1 MKKILLVGGCGFIG
15 HNLSL
20 YLKKQGHYPVVVDS
34 LAVNNIYSLDN
45 LEIKN
50 QKLYKSI
57 LENRVLLLKKNK
69 IDLIIQDARNYDTIS
84 KLYIKDITEKR
95 CIVILREFIKVHG
108 YTLIS
113 KERYIQG
120 KKLNVYRVIEDD
132 TTVKPT
138 PKKKTK
144 PIIISF
150 Q

>member
-1 MKKILLVGGCGFIG
+1 M
-15 HNLSL
+15 
-20 YLKKQGHYPVVVDS
+20 P
-34 LAVNNIYSLDN
+34 
-45 LEIKN
+45 KN
-50 QKLYKSI
+50 QLF
-57 LENRVLLLKKNK
+57 RVLPD
-69 IDLIIQDARNYDTIS
+69 IDIINTILHTFGLSSLNDTKFFTKESI
-84 KLYIKDITEKR
+84 KENNTINQLNDMKDKLELYYLPCKQLYIKDITEKR
-95 CIVILREFIKVHG
+95 CIVILRQFIKVHG

-138 PKKKTK
+138 PKKKNK

>member
-1 MKKILLVGGCGFIG
+1 M
-15 HNLSL
+15 
-20 YLKKQGHYPVVVDS
+20 P
-34 LAVNNIYSLDN
+34 
-45 LEIKN
+45 KN
-50 QKLYKSI
+50 QLF
-57 LENRVLLLKKNK
+57 RVLPD
-69 IDLIIQDARNYDTIS
+69 IDIINTILHTFGLSSLNDTKFFTKESI
-84 KLYIKDITEKR
+84 KENNTVNQLNDMKDKLELYYLPCKQLYIKDITEKR
-95 CIVILREFIKVHG
+95 CIVILRQFIKVHG